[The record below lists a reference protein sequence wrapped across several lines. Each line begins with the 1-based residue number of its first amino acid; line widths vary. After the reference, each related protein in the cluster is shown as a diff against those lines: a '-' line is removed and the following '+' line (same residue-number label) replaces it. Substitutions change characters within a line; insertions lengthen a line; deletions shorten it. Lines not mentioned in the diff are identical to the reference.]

1 MVMIS
6 ITVQK
11 NVMTKDMNDP
21 I

>member
-1 MVMIS
+1 MIS